1 MEFSRLAECS
11 FPELTKLKLPL
22 QSGAV
27 QAIDSSRCRFIEE
40 HPTIEDL
47 FWHPIGVVSLSPQ
60 SLPVLKRL
68 STSHQLLG
76 ILEDVAY
83 PRFIE
88 CLDVQSLGSHMF
100 PNLKNL
106 DRGRLRKLKLHS
118 FGDLASIY
126 QLAELFPALT
136 WLSMPKY
143 RTPPHAI
150 GPISLGLVCVLF
162 EPLLSLPLMNCQRRT
177 GLTYFPAFLSLK
189 SIEVQVY
196 GRQSTWTRIKCTTQF
211 WSLYNCV
218 PNCANWIIVNSTISV
233 ITGSELSS

>member
-1 MEFSRLAECS
+1 MEFLRLAECS

-162 EPLLSLPLMNCQRRT
+162 LFSRSR
-177 GLTYFPAFLSLK
+177 
-189 SIEVQVY
+189 
-196 GRQSTWTRIKCTTQF
+196 
-211 WSLYNCV
+211 
-218 PNCANWIIVNSTISV
+218 
-233 ITGSELSS
+233 